1 MKNIGR
7 NKRLPKIIAAILISA
22 FAGGLTKNFLFP
34 SDTVNSF
41 VNHTKVK
48 QNDSQHNVAAS
59 NQSLMGK
66 VRQLCPDC
74 ENQIQ
79 ILNKIMQEH
88 PEAIAIFKK
97 HFDKLTKEDLQSL
110 VKNFDIKTDM
120 DSTNTNSSSNYISSP
135 GNAKDDGQNNISKYT
150 DMIKNNISNINFSD
164 IKNKFNGLSSF

>member
-22 FAGGLTKNFLFP
+22 FAGGLTKKILFP
-34 SDTVNSF
+34 SDTINSF

-59 NQSLMGK
+59 NHSLMEK
-66 VRQLCPDC
+66 VRQLCPNC

-79 ILNKIMQEH
+79 ILNKIIQEN
-88 PEAIAIFKK
+88 PEAIATFKK
-97 HFDKLTKEDLQSL
+97 HFNKLTKEDLQSL
-110 VKNFDIKTDM
+110 VKNFDMKIDM
-120 DSTNTNSSSNYISSP
+120 DSANSSYNSRPRSSD
-135 GNAKDDGQNNISKYT
+135 AKDNGQNNISKYT

>member
-7 NKRLPKIIAAILISA
+7 NRKLPKIIAAILISA

-34 SDTVNSF
+34 SDKINSF
-41 VNHTKVK
+41 VNHTEVK
-48 QNDSQHNVAAS
+48 QNDSHHTSAAS
-59 NQSLMGK
+59 NRSLMGK

-110 VKNFDIKTDM
+110 IKNFDIKTDM
-120 DSTNTNSSSNYISSP
+120 DSASSSD
-135 GNAKDDGQNNISKYT
+135 AKDNGQNNISKYT

-164 IKNKFNGLSSF
+164 IKNKFNGLSGF